1 MSRRFGMVD
10 PRIIVRAAMAR
21 LVDQSR
27 GPARPLALAAVEQV
41 PQLMTLGMTPSA
53 ALRESLRTT
62 ILAARLRTR
71 HLIGTERFAFDD
83 LINLCQETEAR
94 LDITT

>member
-1 MSRRFGMVD
+1 
-10 PRIIVRAAMAR
+10 MAR

-27 GPARPLALAAVEQV
+27 GPAKPLARAAVEQV
-41 PQLMTLGMTPSA
+41 PQLMTLGMTPGA

-62 ILAARLRTR
+62 ILAARLRAR
-71 HLIGTERFAFDD
+71 QCVGSERFAFDD

-94 LDITT
+94 LDLTA